1 MDKLNDYIKQL
12 YTRQSYI
19 KGGDIPD
26 KPYVPQYF
34 PEKND
39 EVLIDEVG
47 KYSISK
53 PYITQ
58 ILIKL
63 IKKNIRNSVPL
74 SMLRITDGTASI
86 GGDTLAFSKEFQSV
100 NSVEFDKTRFDY
112 LKHNMNLFKRYNIT
126 FYNDSY
132 LNLYKKLTQ
141 DIIYMDPP
149 WGGPDYKNIKNL
161 TLSLGDRKMDD
172 LCRDIIENKLCK
184 LIILKLPYNY
194 DLSTFNFKYK
204 KYLIKTILFIFINV
218 Y

>member
-12 YTRQSYI
+12 YI
-19 KGGDIPD
+19 KGGGSPD
-26 KPYVPQYF
+26 NKPYTPQYF

-39 EVLIDEVG
+39 EILIDEVG

-63 IKKNIRNSVPL
+63 IKKYINSHSL
-74 SMLRITDGTASI
+74 SKLKITDGTACI
-86 GGDTLAFSKEFQSV
+86 GGDTLAFSKEFESV

-132 LNLYKKLTQ
+132 LNLYKTLTQ
-141 DIIYMDPP
+141 DVIYLDPP
-149 WGGPDYKNIKNL
+149 WGGPDYKNKKNL
-161 TLSLGDRKMDD
+161 TLLLGDRRLDD
-172 LCRDIIENKLCK
+172 LCRDIIDNKLCR
-184 LIILKLPYNY
+184 LIVLKLPFNY
-194 DLSTFNFKYK
+194 DLTTFNFKFN
-204 KYLIKTILFIFINV
+204 KYNIKTILFVFINV
-218 Y
+218 F